1 MNEVKTPKKPLIYY
15 YGIALLIL
23 MLFNFLAMPW
33 LAKRQI
39 KEVDYGTFMTMTE
52 NQEIG
57 QVEIQENQIL
67 FTNKDESQV
76 YKTGLMNDPDLVT
89 RLHSSGAVFA
99 SEIVE
104 QMSPFLSILLSC
116 VLPIVIFIG
125 IGQMMSKRMM
135 DKAGGGNAMTF
146 GMGRSNA
153 KIYVKSSSGIKFS
166 DVAGEDEAK
175 ESLAEIVDYLHN
187 PDKYR
192 EIGASMPKG
201 VLLVG
206 PPGTG
211 KTMLAKAVAGEASVP
226 FFSMSGSEF
235 VEMFV
240 GMGASKVRDL
250 FKQAKE
256 KAPCIVFIDE
266 IDAIGKK
273 RDGQIGGN
281 DEREQTL
288 NQLLTEMD
296 GFEGNTGVVILAATN
311 RPESLDP
318 ACPPFPDCKPCKI
331 VN

>member
-104 QMSPFLSILLSC
+104 QMSPFLSILLSW

-125 IGQMMSKRMM
+125 IC
-135 DKAGGGNAMTF
+135 
-146 GMGRSNA
+146 
-153 KIYVKSSSGIKFS
+153 
-166 DVAGEDEAK
+166 
-175 ESLAEIVDYLHN
+175 
-187 PDKYR
+187 
-192 EIGASMPKG
+192 
-201 VLLVG
+201 LLYTSRCV
-206 PPGTG
+206 
-211 KTMLAKAVAGEASVP
+211 
-226 FFSMSGSEF
+226 
-235 VEMFV
+235 
-240 GMGASKVRDL
+240 
-250 FKQAKE
+250 
-256 KAPCIVFIDE
+256 
-266 IDAIGKK
+266 
-273 RDGQIGGN
+273 
-281 DEREQTL
+281 
-288 NQLLTEMD
+288 
-296 GFEGNTGVVILAATN
+296 
-311 RPESLDP
+311 
-318 ACPPFPDCKPCKI
+318 
-331 VN
+331 